1 MQTDPSRGWGSGAAG
16 TFGDGSG
23 AVASAGGVQVD
34 PGSDPSQSAEL
45 GGDID
50 PMGLL
55 QGARRPGTGPRMDG
69 VSGAAG
75 SAGSGSVSGTVD
87 EGGRVSGG
95 SRVPGS
101 LRAYV
106 RRYLSA
112 VGEGGSGTGTS
123 GTGSTQ

>member
-1 MQTDPSRGWGSGAAG
+1 
-16 TFGDGSG
+16 
-23 AVASAGGVQVD
+23 VQVD
-34 PGSDPSQSAEL
+34 PGTDPGQSADL
-45 GGDID
+45 GSDVD

-55 QGARRPGTGPRMDG
+55 AGARRPGTGPRMDG

-75 SAGSGSVSGTVD
+75 GAGSGSVSGTVE
-87 EGGRVSGG
+87 EGGRVTSG

-112 VGEGGSGTGTS
+112 VGEGGASSGPTSSTSGTS
-123 GTGSTQ
+123 GSGPTSGSGAQ